1 VCTSLPRTRDRQLVG
16 PVHRTRDRCTVP
28 TPLLMSFC
36 TSDIFEPASVMCDA
50 VKKWDL
56 EGIWRGFGGD
66 LEGRSGIWRGFGG
79 DLEGIWRGFGGDLEN
94 RQGGS
99 TGGLTP
105 QAHGLSL
112 L

>member
-56 EGIWRGFGGD
+56 EGIWG
-66 LEGRSGIWRGFGG
+66 GFGG